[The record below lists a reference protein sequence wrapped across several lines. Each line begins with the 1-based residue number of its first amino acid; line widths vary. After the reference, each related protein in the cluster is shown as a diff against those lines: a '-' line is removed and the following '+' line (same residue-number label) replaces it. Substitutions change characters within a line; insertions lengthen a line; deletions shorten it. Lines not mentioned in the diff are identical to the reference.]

1 MSEPSIIVI
10 SAPSGAGKSTVL
22 DRLLREVE
30 GLRFSVSHTTRSP
43 RSDEVEG
50 VHYRF
55 VDRDAFEELRRKGL
69 LLESASVHGE
79 LYGTGRAEI
88 EAARRDGVDLLLD
101 LDVQGADQ
109 VRAAIPDSVSVF
121 LLPPSY
127 GDLEKR
133 LRGRGQD
140 DEATI
145 RRRLARASEEVSLF
159 KEFDYVVVNDQLD
172 VCVATVKSVIV
183 AARCRTS
190 RIGTSARRILETFFS
205 TKET

>member
-1 MSEPSIIVI
+1 LSEPSIIVI

-22 DRLLREVE
+22 ERLLREVE

-43 RSDEVEG
+43 REGEREG

-55 VDRDAFEELRRKGL
+55 VSRADFEKLRGQGL

-101 LDVQGADQ
+101 LDVQGAAQ
-109 VRAAIPDSVSVF
+109 VRVVIPDAVSVF

-127 GDLEKR
+127 GDLERR

-140 DEATI
+140 DESTI
-145 RRRLARASEEVSLF
+145 RRRLASASEEVSLY
-159 KEFDYVVVNDQLD
+159 KEFDHVVVNDQLD
-172 VCVATVKSVIV
+172 ICVATVQSIIV

-190 RIGTSARRILETFFS
+190 RIDVRARRILETFIS
-205 TKET
+205 KEES

>member
-22 DRLLREVE
+22 ERLLREVE
-30 GLRFSVSHTTRSP
+30 GLRFSVSHTTRRP
-43 RSDEVEG
+43 RGEELEG

-55 VDRDAFEELRRKGL
+55 VSREAFEALRREGL

-101 LDVQGADQ
+101 LDVQGAEQ
-109 VRAAIPDSVSVF
+109 VRAAIPDAVSIF

-133 LRGRGQD
+133 LRGRGED
-140 DEATI
+140 DEITI
-145 RRRLARASEEVSLF
+145 RRRLARAAAEVSLY
-159 KEFDYVVVNDQLD
+159 KEYDHVVVNDQLE
-172 VCVATVKSVIV
+172 VCVSTVKSIIV

-190 RIGTSARRILETFFS
+190 RIGVRARRILETFS
-205 TKET
+205 NKES

>member
-43 RSDEVEG
+43 RGDEVEG
-50 VHYRF
+50 IHYRF
-55 VDRDAFEELRRKGL
+55 VTREGFEELRRKEL

-101 LDVQGADQ
+101 LDVQGAEQ
-109 VRAAIPDSVSVF
+109 VRAAIPDAVSVF

-140 DEATI
+140 DETTI
-145 RRRLARASEEVSLF
+145 RRRLARAAEEVSLY
-159 KEFDYVVVNDQLD
+159 EEYDHVVVNDQLD

-190 RIGTSARRILETFFS
+190 RIGVRARRILETFVS
-205 TKET
+205 KKET

>member
-1 MSEPSIIVI
+1 LSEPSIIVI

-43 RSDEVEG
+43 RTDEVEG

-55 VDRDAFEELRRKGL
+55 VSRDAFEELRLKGL

-101 LDVQGADQ
+101 LDVQGAEQ
-109 VRAAIPDSVSVF
+109 VRAAIPDAVSIF

-145 RRRLARASEEVSLF
+145 RRRLARAAEEVSLY
-159 KEFDYVVVNDQLD
+159 KEYDHVVVNDQLD
-172 VCVATVKSVIV
+172 ACVATVKSVIV

-190 RIGTSARRILETFFS
+190 RIDVRARRILETFLS
-205 TKET
+205 KKET

>member
-22 DRLLREVE
+22 QRLLREVE

-43 RSDEVEG
+43 REGEREG

-55 VDRDAFEELRRKGL
+55 VSRADFEKLRGQGL

-101 LDVQGADQ
+101 LDVQGAAQ
-109 VRAAIPDSVSVF
+109 VRVVIPDAVSVV

-127 GDLEKR
+127 GDPAGLITE
-133 LRGRGQD
+133 D
-140 DEATI
+140 CI
-145 RRRLARASEEVSLF
+145 RP
-159 KEFDYVVVNDQLD
+159 
-172 VCVATVKSVIV
+172 
-183 AARCRTS
+183 
-190 RIGTSARRILETFFS
+190 
-205 TKET
+205 

>member
-55 VDRDAFEELRRKGL
+55 VNRDAFEELRRKGM

-140 DEATI
+140 DESTI
-145 RRRLARASEEVSLF
+145 RRRLARAAEEISVY
-159 KEFDYVVVNDQLD
+159 KAFDYVVVNDELD
-172 VCVATVKSVIV
+172 ACIATVKSVIV

-190 RIGTSARRILETFFS
+190 RIGPNARRILETFLS